1 MRSTS
6 SSIVEHGEPEIRFP
20 LVRSDRC
27 PKVFSNRRTAMSI
40 LTDTGGARG
49 TLHGKAHPRREK
61 VLYVRHL
68 TAAEILYLIDFD
80 THEDDNVDD
89 VCTVCTVCTVL
100 YCMYCM
106 SVCMNV

>member
-1 MRSTS
+1 
-6 SSIVEHGEPEIRFP
+6 
-20 LVRSDRC
+20 
-27 PKVFSNRRTAMSI
+27 MSI

-68 TAAEILYLIDFD
+68 TVAEMLYLIDFD

-89 VCTVCTVCTVL
+89 VCTVCMYCLYVCMYECLVL
-100 YCMYCM
+100 YCICMAVCNLLYVLYVYCIRM
-106 SVCMNV
+106 P